1 MEAEKILAA
10 VRGIEHVISSYQ
22 SGWTNEE
29 AKMRVG
35 SFVKQM
41 LDSSAVTSYIRGK
54 AGRIVEFSEAL
65 FRDQADARP
74 GLVEDLTAS
83 ILE

>member
-41 LDSSAVTSYIRGK
+41 LDSSAVTSYIKG
-54 AGRIVEFSEAL
+54 
-65 FRDQADARP
+65 
-74 GLVEDLTAS
+74 
-83 ILE
+83 